1 MGLASWIWKLTDY
14 WEAAQVELHGF
25 YSAERVREF
34 IRYNQET
41 STLRALLVL
50 VLMPWPCV
58 IITILVDL
66 IPLRPPAEGL
76 DANYL
81 FVLRVFLSFLVASI
95 VVFLQFRH
103 SIPATSL
110 SNLRVFITSIITAAQ
125 TTGALYGLSRIIG
138 FPLPFGIITVSPA
151 WVAFLLLPLASFLRR
166 ARSDPELWPLVVN
179 SLKVWVCQ
187 ESLVVIYPTYFYIF
201 TTLSAEAKTYF
212 AFLLPIIKMILRN
225 VMSRTVVHL
234 NDEIPEV
241 VLMNVE
247 VFNSL
252 FMSYCMQNTPS
263 IWTTLGL
270 IAIDGAQM
278 IASMHDV
285 GNVIKRME
293 SVRNRVAAERSRQAG
308 EDISVLRLREIQRGT
323 ILGYTMD
330 ILERHKLGQSPT
342 VEVAPFIIGPSSTE
356 VVPFDAR
363 AKQPAMVMVR
373 SKPKFG
379 ARKVFSSANAD
390 VTSLEVNYALN
401 VRKVLYITEFVILI
415 NYVEVIVPIIFSA
428 NLLVMYHL
436 PNRVYYSQI
445 ARMDDEKLRKT
456 IENVTL
462 YCVLQLVSLV
472 ILFLVLWRR
481 LRISGLRQLA
491 FVLEKQGE
499 QVQTKLILWVF
510 YNVQATLQHFA
521 SDYTFKF
528 AWLSGTRP

>member
-1 MGLASWIWKLTDY
+1 
-14 WEAAQVELHGF
+14 
-25 YSAERVREF
+25 
-34 IRYNQET
+34 
-41 STLRALLVL
+41 
-50 VLMPWPCV
+50 
-58 IITILVDL
+58 
-66 IPLRPPAEGL
+66 
-76 DANYL
+76 
-81 FVLRVFLSFLVASI
+81 
-95 VVFLQFRH
+95 
-103 SIPATSL
+103 
-110 SNLRVFITSIITAAQ
+110 
-125 TTGALYGLSRIIG
+125 
-138 FPLPFGIITVSPA
+138 
-151 WVAFLLLPLASFLRR
+151 
-166 ARSDPELWPLVVN
+166 
-179 SLKVWVCQ
+179 
-187 ESLVVIYPTYFYIF
+187 
-201 TTLSAEAKTYF
+201 
-212 AFLLPIIKMILRN
+212 
-225 VMSRTVVHL
+225 MS
-234 NDEIPEV
+234 
-241 VLMNVE
+241 
-247 VFNSL
+247 
-252 FMSYCMQNTPS
+252 
-263 IWTTLGL
+263 
-270 IAIDGAQM
+270 
-278 IASMHDV
+278 ASMHDV

-363 AKQPAMVMVR
+363 VKQPAMVMIR
-373 SKPKFG
+373 SKPTFG
-379 ARKVFSSANAD
+379 ARKGFSSANAD

-499 QVQTKLILWVF
+499 TGTDQAYFMGIL
-510 YNVQATLQHFA
+510 QRSGDTATLRIGLHVQVRVA
-521 SDYTFKF
+521 
-528 AWLSGTRP
+528 